1 MNTVAKFL
9 QVILS
14 CSLIMLSSTIFAIK
28 PKLSP
33 PWYLLQAQLSA
44 SLQADPCVTV
54 DSLQGD
60 GLNMSVEVHVC
71 EQKKAEALAAFI
83 SKNHQFGEQLAVRVA
98 VLYDGVAVEG
108 QLPDA
113 LEEQVTLLNDALNGN
128 AYFVYARSGLSP
140 TSTVS
145 AFAVFK
151 PRVIQYFSDDI
162 SDWYLNTNVV
172 AATLFSKLFDL
183 YPTTDKATAIFATTQ
198 VHRTV

>member
-1 MNTVAKFL
+1 ML
-9 QVILS
+9 IS
-14 CSLIMLSSTIFAIK
+14 CALFAIQ

-33 PWYLLQAQLSA
+33 PWYLLQTQLAA

-54 DSLQGD
+54 DSLQGA
-60 GLNMSVEVHVC
+60 GLNMFVNVHVC
-71 EQKKAEALAAFI
+71 EQTKAEALAAFI
-83 SKNHQFGEQLAVRVA
+83 SKNHQFGEQLAVRVT
-98 VLYDGVAVEG
+98 VLYDGAAVES
-108 QLPDA
+108 QLPDE
-113 LEEQVTLLNDALNGN
+113 LEEQVMLLNKALNGN
-128 AYFVYARSGLSP
+128 DFFVHARTGLSP
-140 TSTVS
+140 TNKVS

-183 YPTTDKATAIFATTQ
+183 YPTTDRATAIFATTQ